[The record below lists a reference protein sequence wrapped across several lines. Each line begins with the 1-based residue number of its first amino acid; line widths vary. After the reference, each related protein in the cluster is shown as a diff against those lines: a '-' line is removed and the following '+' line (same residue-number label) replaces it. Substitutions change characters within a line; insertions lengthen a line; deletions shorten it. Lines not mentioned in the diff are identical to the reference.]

1 MDGERRFSEMS
12 KMDPKEVVRA
22 GCDAV
27 SYAYRDDVE
36 DEDCAG
42 YHAWLDELEPH
53 LPPSVPVLDV
63 GCGCGIP
70 VAKRLAATHP
80 VTGVDISPV
89 QIERARSL
97 VPEGRFLCVDIT
109 SVSFP
114 AEHFGGIVAFYSLI
128 HVPLEEQPDLLR
140 ALCRWL
146 GPGGCLMATVG
157 HRAWTGREENWLGAG
172 AAMYWSCADRATN
185 LRWLAGAGFEGL
197 WTRFIP
203 EEDSGFTLVLARR
216 GAGGCDCPPQSTAGK
231 ER

>member
-140 ALCRWL
+140 AL
-146 GPGGCLMATVG
+146 
-157 HRAWTGREENWLGAG
+157 
-172 AAMYWSCADRATN
+172 S
-185 LRWLAGAGFEGL
+185 LAGAWRLPDGHGGSPGVDRARGE
-197 WTRFIP
+197 
-203 EEDSGFTLVLARR
+203 LVGRR
-216 GAGGCDCPPQSTAGK
+216 GGDVLELRGPSHQLALAGGCGL
-231 ER
+231 